1 MKLNYRKF
9 GKGNPLIIL
18 HGLYGGGDNWYTIGK
33 KLQNNYTIY
42 LVDQRNH
49 GSSPH
54 NSEMNYTVLAA
65 DLREFILEH
74 KLTSA
79 AIMGHSMGGKV
90 AMKFAFQY
98 PQLVD
103 KLVVIDIALR
113 DYAPSGVYAEQALM
127 HQMIIQSLSQLDLSL
142 GTRGAIDTELRKTIN
157 GGAIRQFL
165 LKNLKRKDDGVGFY
179 WQINLS
185 ALSSNLENIMHNVAD
200 EGASFDK
207 PVLIINGAK
216 SGYINQED
224 KTQFQKVFSDCTI
237 VDLNTGHWVHA
248 EEPEKLIQELHNF
261 LCC

>member
-9 GKGNPLIIL
+9 GNGNPLIIL
-18 HGLYGGGDNWYTIGK
+18 HGLYGRGDNWYTIGK
-33 KLQNNYTIY
+33 KLHNNYTVY

-54 NSEMNYTVLAA
+54 SSEMNYTTLAA
-65 DLREFILEH
+65 DLREFIQER
-74 KLTSA
+74 KLASA

-90 AMKFAFQY
+90 AMKFALQY

-113 DYAPSGVYAEQALM
+113 DYAPAGAYAQQALM

-142 GTRGAIDTELRKTIN
+142 GTRGAIDAELKKVIDSS
-157 GGAIRQFL
+157 AIRQFL

-179 WQINLS
+179 WQINLP
-185 ALSSNLENIMHNVAD
+185 ALSNNLENIMHNVAE
-200 EGASFDK
+200 EGARFDN
-207 PVLIINGAK
+207 PVLIINGVK

-224 KTQFQKVFSDCTI
+224 KTQFQQVFSDCKI